1 LAIALVDR
9 YLKRMPE
16 PQDERRREERSSIE
30 LVVRYQRLNA
40 FFADYARNIS
50 RGGTFVA
57 TNKPL
62 PKGTEFYF
70 LLDVP
75 QLPEALSLRARVVWT
90 VEHEQATKG
99 NPAGM
104 GIEFQYEDADERTRL
119 EQFVEELIIEHLGPL
134 HAERML
140 RKGDVV
146 DDGPGG

>member
-1 LAIALVDR
+1 
-9 YLKRMPE
+9 MPD
-16 PQDERRREERSSIE
+16 PREERRNDERASIE

-62 PKGTEFYF
+62 PKGTEFVF

-75 QLPEALSLRARVVWT
+75 QLPEAISLRAHVMWT
-90 VEHEQATKG
+90 IEREQASKG

-104 GIEFQYEDADERTRL
+104 GIQFLYDDADERTRL
-119 EQFVEELIIEHLGPL
+119 EQYVEELIVEHLGPL

-140 RKGDVV
+140 RGGS
-146 DDGPGG
+146 DDAAASQR